1 MGSNQPRVLLFER
14 GAPVTRGAG
23 AALAAALERGAAGK
37 PA

>member
-23 AALAAALERGAAGK
+23 AALAALDLGAAGK